1 MISKQKIC
9 IDFGIK
15 KSFKLFLP
23 EIDIQRLIKLYSS
36 DENIFQ
42 GKYKQNIMMIP
53 NIRFEAEYMVYSKK
67 NRK

>member
-1 MISKQKIC
+1 M
-9 IDFGIK
+9 GVK

-23 EIDIQRLIKLYSS
+23 EIDSQRSIKLYSS
-36 DENIFQ
+36 DENILFFQ

-53 NIRFEAEYMVYSKK
+53 NIKFEAEYMVYSKK